1 MQNKIKM
8 INNKKKDLVLNVTKL
23 ETEIEK
29 SKKVLNNY
37 NKKIMDLEKKINHLP
52 EKKKIQILKDL

>member
-52 EKKKIQILKDL
+52 EKKKI